1 MWCACRG
8 AVVHKMCVMCV
19 WRACKSALAP
29 MRCVVRVWR
38 ACKSSLA
45 PLTSVMVCGV
55 RVGVHPCIIY
65 VYGPHIYTN
74 VCHVR
79 VACV

>member
-1 MWCACRG
+1 MRCACGG

-29 MRCVVRVWR
+29 MRCIMRVWR

-45 PLTSVMVCGV
+45 PLTSTHIDNFNAVYLRMRVHCV
-55 RVGVHPCIIY
+55 RNPKYDLVEVL
-65 VYGPHIYTN
+65 
-74 VCHVR
+74 
-79 VACV
+79 A